1 MSALQ
6 PESAE
11 KCLFALL
18 HHLSLS
24 YRRCVYITFE
34 FRVVGEHIQVRL
46 KGRLSSAEQIAL
58 LADNGRCFVK
68 ACKSNI
74 GVKAARFMGQ

>member
-11 KCLFALL
+11 KCSLCYIIFLSVTEDVFASLL
-18 HHLSLS
+18 NS
-24 YRRCVYITFE
+24 VM
-34 FRVVGEHIQVRL
+34 GEHIQVRL